1 MNLELQ
7 ISAASTIVALVSFA
21 FAFVCLK
28 KLRNH
33 RELLEFNAKQTE
45 ELEKS
50 LSNSKDLLE
59 ESRQKVND
67 QARRVAWLE
76 SRVRQPKTAKKDVV
90 EEQEV
95 QIIEEKPVVNKSNIT
110 ERRHRV
116 LTLASRGQSPETIA
130 STLGMMP
137 GEVELIIN
145 LNRAIAA

>member
-7 ISAASTIVALVSFA
+7 ISAASALVALVSFA
-21 FAFVCLK
+21 FAFFCWK
-28 KLRNH
+28 KLNNH

-50 LSNSKDLLE
+50 LANSKELLE
-59 ESRQKVND
+59 MSRQKANE

-76 SRVRQPKTAKKDVV
+76 TRIRQPKLAKKDVI

-95 QIIEEKPVVNKSNIT
+95 EIIEEKTAVNKANIT

-116 LTLASRGQSPETIA
+116 LTLASRGQSPDVIA

>member
-50 LSNSKDLLE
+50 LENNKELLE
-59 ESRQKVND
+59 QSRQKMND

-76 SRVRQPKTAKKDVV
+76 SRIRQPKSAKKDVI
-90 EEQEV
+90 EEEAK
-95 QIIEEKPVVNKSNIT
+95 IIEEIPVANKSNIT